1 MQIILNGIYLFLKI
15 KKEKNKLKKNKK
27 VFIVAEIGNNHEGKF
42 NTAVKL
48 IHKASQANVD
58 AVKFQTFQIENFINP
73 YQKKTFNK
81 YKKFQ
86 LSFDEFYKLSKI
98 AKKKT

>member
-1 MQIILNGIYLFLKI
+1 M
-15 KKEKNKLKKNKK
+15 KKNKK

-98 AKKKT
+98 AKKKLKVYFNTTGY